1 MMIRRVFSHHS
12 TSRRPRA
19 GGSVIAA
26 AVAFG
31 GLVATLVPAA
41 TAHAVTLKIATLAP
55 GGSSW
60 LNEMKATGDAIEK
73 ATDGRVKLKFYP
85 GGVMGN
91 DETVLRKMRAGQLQG
106 GAFPSG
112 AVSGLVPDVDLYSLP
127 LMFRSYE
134 EVDYVRKRLDQDLVD
149 ALKKKGIVVLAL
161 SDNGFAYLMS
171 DKRVS
176 AVSDLDSAK
185 VWVPQGDIMSET
197 CLLYTSDAADE

>member
-26 AVAFG
+26 AVALG

-91 DETVLRKMRAGQLQG
+91 DKKVLRKMRIGQLHG
-106 GAFPSG
+106 SSFTPSG
-112 AVSGLVPDVDLYSLP
+112 LSERYPDLNLYGLP
-127 LMFRSYE
+127 LVFDTLD
-134 EVDYVRKRLDQDLVD
+134 EVDYYVNG
-149 ALKKKGIVVLAL
+149 GILQYVLR
-161 SDNGFAYLMS
+161 N
-171 DKRVS
+171 
-176 AVSDLDSAK
+176 
-185 VWVPQGDIMSET
+185 IMEESE
-197 CLLYTSDAADE
+197 AA